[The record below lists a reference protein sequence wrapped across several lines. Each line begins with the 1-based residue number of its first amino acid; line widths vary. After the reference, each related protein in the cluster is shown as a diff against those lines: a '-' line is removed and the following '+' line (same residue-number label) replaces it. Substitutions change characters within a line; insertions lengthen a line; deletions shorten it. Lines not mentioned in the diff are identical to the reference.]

1 MRWSAHKVRDI
12 LPKIVEQS
20 MQDMI
25 WNAKAVNR
33 SSKCNP
39 GSQTVWFEKSLPV
52 IQHKTCVIVRNTQKN
67 EKTTARTA
75 KFQTSFGCARDANPL
90 CRTN

>member
-1 MRWSAHKVRDI
+1 MRSSAHKARDI

-39 GSQTVWFEKSLPV
+39 GSQTIWFEKSLPV
-52 IQHKTCVIVRNTQKN
+52 VQRKSLSNNRVL
-67 EKTTARTA
+67 A
-75 KFQTSFGCARDANPL
+75 QTPRWGTKLPDYD
-90 CRTN
+90 

>member
-1 MRWSAHKVRDI
+1 MRSSAHKVRDI

-39 GSQTVWFEKSLPV
+39 GSQPFWFEKSLPV
-52 IQHKTCVIVRNTQKN
+52 GQRKSI
-67 EKTTARTA
+67 
-75 KFQTSFGCARDANPL
+75 ANN
-90 CRTN
+90 RVVVQSR